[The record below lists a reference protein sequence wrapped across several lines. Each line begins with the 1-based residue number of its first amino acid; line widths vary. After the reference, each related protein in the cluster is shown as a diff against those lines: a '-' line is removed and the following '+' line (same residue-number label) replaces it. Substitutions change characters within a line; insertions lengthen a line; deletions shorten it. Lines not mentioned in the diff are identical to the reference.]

1 MSYIKYNNKWI
12 NEFFSTGDAPVSG
25 TTTETI
31 TSAIVIP
38 ANTYKEGDFIELES
52 MFNKV
57 GTNSAYTIRYYSIS
71 GNTPIL
77 SGVEK
82 QLGVRSIGATNR
94 FATLNRRLY
103 IRTANGTGSGLN
115 LGTELASVTSGIF
128 DDYEYTTVSNV
139 AIDWT
144 NDVTIF
150 STIQN
155 SSTLDSTTQHY
166 LKIWEW

>member
-12 NEFFSTGDAPVSG
+12 NEFFSTADPAVSG
-25 TTTETI
+25 TTANTI
-31 TSAIVIP
+31 TSAVVIP
-38 ANTYKEGDFIELES
+38 ANTYKEGYFIELDS
-52 MFNKV
+52 MFSKV
-57 GTNSAYTIRYYSIS
+57 GTNGTITLRYYYVA
-71 GNTPIL
+71 GNSPTL
-77 SGVEK
+77 SGAV
-82 QLGVRSIGATNR
+82 QLAVRGIIAAHR

-103 IRTANGTGSGLN
+103 IRTANGTGSGLT
-115 LGTELASVTSGIF
+115 LGTELAARLSGLF
-128 DDYEYTTVSNV
+128 NDYANITVSNV

>member
-12 NEFFSTGDAPVSG
+12 NEFFSTGDLPVSG
-25 TTTETI
+25 TTTEKI
-31 TSAIVIP
+31 TSYLVIP

-52 MFNKV
+52 MFSKV
-57 GTNSAYTIRYYSIS
+57 GTGNTYTIRYYSIS
-71 GNTPIL
+71 GDTALL
-77 SGVEK
+77 SGTQI
-82 QLGVRSIGATNR
+82 QLGVRSIGSSNR

-103 IRTANGTGSGLN
+103 IRTANGTGSGLT
-115 LGTELASVTSGIF
+115 LGTELAARLSGLF

-144 NDVTIF
+144 KDVTIF
-150 STIQN
+150 TTAQN
-155 SSTLDSTTQHY
+155 NSILDTTTTHY